1 MTNLVGQSVKRVEDK
16 RFITGKGRYVDDMV
30 LPDMTH
36 AVVVRSDVAHANIRG
51 IDAGEASR
59 APGVV
64 AVLTGAD
71 MEADGIAGLPC
82 GWQVDFKN
90 GDTMKEPAHPALAV
104 GKVRHVGD
112 AVAVVVAETR
122 EQAADAAELVEVD
135 YEELPAVVDVVA
147 ATQEGAPQLF
157 DDVPNN
163 IPFDWELGDK
173 EAADAGIA
181 AADHVTT
188 IEFRNQRLI
197 PNAIEPRAAIGDYDD
212 SRDHYTLYTTSQNPH
227 VIRLLMSAFVM
238 GIPEHKV
245 RVVSPDVGG
254 GFGSKIFHYAEE
266 VIVTWASRRLGR
278 PVKWTAQ
285 RSESFVTDAHG
296 RDHATKA
303 EMGFDADGRITALR
317 VDTHANLGAYLS
329 TFAPCVPT
337 YLYGTLLQGLYTSP
351 AVHVNVTAAFTTTVP
366 VDALRGAGRPEATYV
381 LERLLDQAAHEL
393 GQDPAELRRK
403 NLIPAFDGS
412 ESQPG
417 YETQVAL
424 VYDSG
429 DYGAALDKVLE
440 MVDYPNLRREQEEAR
455 AGGPLPRH
463 RVLHLHRGLRHRAVG
478 GGRRP
483 RGPRRSL
490 RERQRAGAAHG
501 QGDRLRGQPL
511 PRARPRHHVLAAGG
525 RPAGHPHGR
534 RGDRPRRHR
543 PGALRHGHLRLA
555 QPGRGRRGD
564 HQVDREDQ
572 GEGRNHRRPPAG
584 GLGGR
589 PGVRRRPVDG
599 ARHRQVDRFRGR
611 GAHGIRAP
619 QLPGGARAGAGVL
632 QLLRSGQLHLP
643 LRGPHRRRR
652 GRHRDGGGE
661 AGALRRLRRRGQRRQ
676 PDDRRR
682 PGPHGGVTHGIGQAL
697 MEGAIY
703 DDDGQLINGSYM
715 DYALPRADE
724 LPRFETDRTVTPCPH
739 NPLGVKGAGETGTI
753 GATPAVV
760 NAVIDALWPLG
771 VRHLRD
777 ASHTPSGCG
786 RPSSP
791 PTAAEEEGEMIPS
804 SFEYHRP
811 ASLDEAVSLLQEH
824 GEDASLLAGGHSL
837 LPAMKLRLSAPE
849 HLVDIGRIDELREI
863 RSEGGDVVIG
873 AGATHRDVESSGAVA
888 AGAPLLARAAAVI
901 GDVQVRN
908 AGTIGGSL
916 AHADPAADY
925 PAAVL
930 ASEGSVEVVGAGRVP
945 LHRPPPTS
953 SSSSSPPPCSRARSS
968 PPCGCPP
975 RAPARASPT

>member
-1 MTNLVGQSVKRVEDK
+1 MTNLIGQSIKRVEDK
-16 RFITGKGRYVDDMV
+16 RFITGKGRYVDDIV
-30 LPDMTH
+30 LPNMTW
-36 AVVVRSDVAHANIRG
+36 AAVVRSDAAHAHIRG

-71 MEADGIAGLPC
+71 MEADGINGLPC

-112 AVAVVVAETR
+112 AVAVVVAESR
-122 EQAADAAELVEVD
+122 EQAAEAAELVEVD

-147 ATQEGAPQLF
+147 ATQDGAPQLF

-173 EAADAGIA
+173 AAADAGIA

-188 IEFRNQRLI
+188 LEFRNQRLI
-197 PNAIEPRAAIGDYDD
+197 PNAIEPRAAIGDYEEA
-212 SRDHYTLYTTSQNPH
+212 RDHYTLYTTSQNPH

-303 EMGFDADGRITALR
+303 EMGFDAEGRITALR

-393 GQDPAELRRK
+393 GQDPAELRRR
-403 NLIPAFDGS
+403 NLIPPFDGS

-429 DYGAALDKVLE
+429 DYGAVLDKVLE
-440 MVDYPNLRREQEEAR
+440 MVDYPALRREQEEAR
-455 AGGPLPRH
+455 AGGRYLGIGFSTYIEACGIAPS
-463 RVLHLHRGLRHRAVG
+463 AV
-478 GGRRP
+478 
-483 RGPRRSL
+483 
-490 RERQRAGAAHG
+490 
-501 QGDRLRGQPL
+501 
-511 PRARPRHHVLAAGG
+511 V
-525 RPAGHPHGR
+525 
-534 RGDRPRRHR
+534 
-543 PGALRHGHLRLA
+543 GAL
-555 QPGRGRRGD
+555 
-564 HQVDREDQ
+564 
-572 GEGRNHRRPPAG
+572 
-584 GLGGR
+584 
-589 PGVRRRPVDG
+589 
-599 ARHRQVDRFRGR
+599 
-611 GAHGIRAP
+611 
-619 QLPGGARAGAGVL
+619 GARAGLYESANVRVQPTGKVTVFVGSHSHGQGHDTTFSQLVGDQLGIPMDDVEIVHGDTDQVPFGMGTYGSRSLAVGGVAITK
-632 QLLRSGQLHLP
+632 SI
-643 LRGPHRRRR
+643 
-652 GRHRDGGGE
+652 DKIKE
-661 AGALRRLRRRGQRRQ
+661 KGALIAAHLLEASVDDLEYAGGQWTVRGTESSIGFADVALTAYVPHNYPEGLEPGLEFSSFYDPANFTFPFGAHIAVVEVDTETGVVKLVRYAAC
-676 PDDRRR
+676 DDVGNVVN
-682 PGPHGGVTHGIGQAL
+682 PMIVDGQVHGGVTHGIGQAL

-703 DDDGQLINGSYM
+703 NDDGQLINGSYM

-724 LPRFETDRTVTPCPH
+724 LPRFETARTVTPCPH

-771 VRHLRD
+771 VRHLEMPL
-777 ASHTPSGCG
+777 TPQ
-786 RPSSP
+786 RVWQ
-791 PTAAEEEGEMIPS
+791 AI
-804 SFEYHRP
+804 
-811 ASLDEAVSLLQEH
+811 Q
-824 GEDASLLAGGHSL
+824 
-837 LPAMKLRLSAPE
+837 SA
-849 HLVDIGRIDELREI
+849 
-863 RSEGGDVVIG
+863 
-873 AGATHRDVESSGAVA
+873 
-888 AGAPLLARAAAVI
+888 
-901 GDVQVRN
+901 N
-908 AGTIGGSL
+908 GS
-916 AHADPAADY
+916 
-925 PAAVL
+925 
-930 ASEGSVEVVGAGRVP
+930 
-945 LHRPPPTS
+945 
-953 SSSSSPPPCSRARSS
+953 
-968 PPCGCPP
+968 
-975 RAPARASPT
+975 